1 MYLANFKVIFFA
13 QVIAYSL
20 GLAMSPRLLLL
31 SNSTQ
36 SGTKYLEIWKAA
48 ITGFLKES
56 KVTSITFIPFA
67 GVTIDWD
74 SYTNKVR
81 DQLNDF
87 TVKGI
92 HEFDNMTNAILESE
106 AIIIGGGN
114 TFHLLYTLQEK
125 GLIDPIRNKV
135 LSGTPYVG
143 WSAGSNVATPDIG
156 TTNDM
161 PGKPS

>member
-1 MYLANFKVIFFA
+1 MYFANLKVLLA

-20 GLAMSPRLLLL
+20 GLIMSPRLLLL

-48 ITGFLKES
+48 ITSFLKES
-56 KVTSITFIPFA
+56 KVTNITFIPFA

-74 SYTNKVR
+74 SYTKKVR
-81 DQLNDF
+81 DQLTDF

-92 HEFDNMTNAILESE
+92 HEYDNMTKAIADAE
-106 AIIIGGGN
+106 ALVIGGGN
-114 TFHLLYTLQEK
+114 TFHLLFTLQKE
-125 GLIDPIRNKV
+125 GLIDPIRSKV

-156 TTNDM
+156 T
-161 PGKPS
+161 